1 MARERTRKP
10 TASPDRTEPAESS
23 RALTP
28 KQAAFVREY
37 LVDSN
42 GKQAA
47 IRAGYT
53 ERSAEVTASKLLRNP
68 KVREVVEAGKAV
80 VAERAEVEAVE
91 VLRELKRIGFAD
103 PGRVLD
109 ADGALLPLHKMPE
122 DIRRAI
128 SSVEVEELF
137 EGKGEERVQVGTLT
151 KVKFW
156 DKPKSLELLG
166 KYLKLFTDKVELGGE
181 LKLTHED
188 ALGALE

>member
-10 TASPDRTEPAESS
+10 SPSSDRTEPAEPA
-23 RALTP
+23 RGLTP

-53 ERSAEVTASKLLRNP
+53 ELSAEVTASKLLRNP
-68 KVREVVEAGKAV
+68 KVRESVEAGKAV

-91 VLRELKRIGFAD
+91 VLRELKRIGFSD

-128 SSVEVEELF
+128 ASVEVEDLF
-137 EGKGEERVQVGTLT
+137 AGKGEERVQVGTLT